1 MSNFKKISSSPDPLP
16 FLVKRDTWP
25 AKVAGSVEKLGGDEA
40 SKSGEGSEDC
50 CAAAGGQS
58 EDVGRARTSSLG
70 NAKGTAGTQVRN
82 MIQKAK
88 ITSFGKQRRFRIESS
103 DR

>member
-1 MSNFKKISSSPDPLP
+1 MF
-16 FLVKRDTWP
+16 
-25 AKVAGSVEKLGGDEA
+25 GSVEKLGGDESTKTEA
-40 SKSGEGSEDC
+40 GSEAC
-50 CAAAGGQS
+50 VGQT
-58 EDVGRARTSSLG
+58 EDVGGSGRGRTSSLG
-70 NAKGTAGTQVRN
+70 NDKGASGSQVKN